1 MDDSMDK
8 IGFIG
13 YGNMGKMVIKN
24 ILKFNI
30 LDSHEMIVSNRTI
43 AKLRELKKDYPSI
56 TITDDNKYLAKN
68 SNKIFIFVET
78 PQFKELIN
86 EISLFTYK
94 NTHIIHVCAGL
105 SFDNIAN
112 VYEGSVSQVIPSIA
126 STFNGKYEKYEKSN
140 FEKLGVSLILH
151 NKNTSN
157 DDKEFV
163 EEVFNE
169 FSYIEIIDDVDD
181 NRISKNSNNSLEIAT
196 ILASCGPAFISLII
210 NNLID
215 MAILKSGNN
224 VGANKVDT
232 DNTKE
237 IIIKTILGTLI
248 QISTNNLSTD
258 EIITKTA
265 TKKGI
270 TEIGLNYLDD
280 NFDELSNDL
289 FDILLKRY
297 DKVKQDLANEYSKS

>member
-1 MDDSMDK
+1 MKK

-13 YGNMGKMVIKN
+13 YGNIGKMIIKN
-24 ILKFNI
+24 ILEFNI
-30 LDSHEMIVSNRTI
+30 FNPHEMIVSNRTI
-43 AKLRELKKDYPSI
+43 AKLEELKENYPKI

-86 EISLFTYK
+86 EISPTINE

-112 VYEGSVSQVIPSIA
+112 IYKSSVSQVIPSIA
-126 STFNGKYEKYEKSN
+126 SSFNEKYKKN
-140 FEKLGVSLILH
+140 DFEKLGVSLILH
-151 NKNTSN
+151 SKNTSN
-157 DDKEFV
+157 NNKEFV
-163 EEVFNE
+163 EEIFNE
-169 FSYIEIIDDVDD
+169 FSYIELIDDFSKDKIDEFKDIADD
-181 NRISKNSNNSLEIAT
+181 NNLEIAT
-196 ILASCGPAFISLII
+196 ILTSCGPAFISLM
-210 NNLID
+210 ID
-215 MAILKSGNN
+215 KLAEIASLKSENN
-224 VGANKVDT
+224 IDKNKS
-232 DNTKE
+232 KE
-237 IIIKTILGTLI
+237 IIIKTLLGTLI
-248 QISTNNLSTD
+248 QIDTDNFSTD

-280 NFDELSNDL
+280 NVDELSEGL

-297 DKVKQDLANEYSKS
+297 SRVKEDLNDEYSKF

>member
-24 ILKFNI
+24 ILGFNI
-30 LDSHEMIVSNRTI
+30 LDSYEMIVSNRTI
-43 AKLRELKKDYPSI
+43 SKLDELKEDYPSI

-78 PQFKELIN
+78 PQFKKLIN
-86 EISLFTYK
+86 EVSPSIRK
-94 NTHIIHVCAGL
+94 DTHIIHVCAGL
-105 SFDNIAN
+105 SFDDISN
-112 VYEGSVSQVIPSIA
+112 VYEGPVSQVIPSII
-126 STFNGKYEKYEKSN
+126 STFNEKYEKSN

-157 DDKEFV
+157 NDKEFV
-163 EEVFNE
+163 EEIFNE
-169 FSYIEIIDDVDD
+169 FSYIEVIGGVDD
-181 NRISKNSNNSLEIAT
+181 NGSSKNSDNSLEIAT

-210 NNLID
+210 NNLADI
-215 MAILKSGNN
+215 ASLKSENN
-224 VGANKVDT
+224 VDINK
-232 DNTKE
+232 TKE

-248 QISTNNLSTD
+248 QINTNNLSTD

-265 TKKGI
+265 TKRGI

-280 NFDELSNDL
+280 NFDKLSKNL

-297 DKVKQDLANEYSKS
+297 DEVKQDLANEYSKS